1 MLCLTA
7 AARQQAELMGGH
19 ELGHSQEQERWVQ
32 LPMLPLGRDPDIWLE
47 LGLPAHIAGSVEA
60 GGLEMPVL
68 SE

>member
-1 MLCLTA
+1 
-7 AARQQAELMGGH
+7 MGGH